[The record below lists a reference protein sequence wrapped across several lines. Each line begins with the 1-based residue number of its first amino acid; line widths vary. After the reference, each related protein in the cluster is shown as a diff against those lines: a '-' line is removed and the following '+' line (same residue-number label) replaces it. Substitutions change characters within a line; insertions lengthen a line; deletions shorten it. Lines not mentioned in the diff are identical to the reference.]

1 VLVRHVLRESEANTT
16 AKHTNLDLRN
26 VEADLGAL
34 AEAAVKLDRLGG
46 DSPVGRA
53 TAAPGQKPCRP
64 GRTVENGL
72 CA

>member
-1 VLVRHVLRESEANTT
+1 
-16 AKHTNLDLRN
+16 
-26 VEADLGAL
+26 
-34 AEAAVKLDRLGG
+34 
-46 DSPVGRA
+46 VGRA